1 MSPSR
6 IRAGGSLLPL
16 KVIQGPRLEVLWPPL
31 GCGHHL
37 QTESWVGAGVGPSQ
51 REWHEVAGA
60 SLPCGLGIGGH
71 ISSLAAH
78 CRELNL
84 AAQPAHEEGR
94 TGSAKQPTF
103 STRSVISSWLREVKI
118 KNIIYYNTCT
128 LLFGNFLP

>member
-16 KVIQGPRLEVLWPPL
+16 RVIQGPRLEVLWPPL
-31 GCGHHL
+31 GRGHHL
-37 QTESWVGAGVGPSQ
+37 QTESWVGAGVGSSQ

-60 SLPCGLGIGGH
+60 SLVCGLGIGVGGH
-71 ISSLAAH
+71 VSSLTAH

-94 TGSAKQPTF
+94 TGSAKQPAF
-103 STRSVISSWLREVKI
+103 STRSIISSWLREVKI
-118 KNIIYYNTCT
+118 KNII
-128 LLFGNFLP
+128 